1 VAPGPLDDVAAA
13 PVARAVA
20 APVRSPPLRST
31 RRARSTPDR
40 RTGDRP
46 GTGARSRTS
55 RALLAAPAAL
65 ALAAL
70 AGCAGGSAGAP
81 AADGTASASTAST
94 GAFAPVTLDNCGTEV
109 TVDSPPQRVVAIKS
123 TSIEMLLALGL
134 EDRLVGTAFADGPVP
149 EEYAAAYDGV
159 PVLSD
164 KVPGQEALLEVQ
176 PDFVYAGWES
186 NFSDDGAGER
196 SALQGLGIGTYVSPA
211 ACKEDG
217 YMPDPLTFDGLFDE
231 IREIASV
238 FGVEDRAEDL
248 IADQQAALDAV
259 EPPAEETTAL
269 WYSSG
274 TDTPYVGAGI
284 GAPQMMMDAA
294 GLTNIFADVHDTWT
308 SAGWEQVVAADPDVI
323 VLVDATWNTAES
335 KIAMLE
341 GNPATSQLTAVQEHR
356 YLTVPFPAAEAG
368 VRNADAVVDL
378 SHQLADLEG

>member
-1 VAPGPLDDVAAA
+1 M
-13 PVARAVA
+13 
-20 APVRSPPLRST
+20 RST
-31 RRARSTPDR
+31 TRTSSTTRARR
-40 RTGDRP
+40 L
-46 GTGARSRTS
+46 A
-55 RALLAAPAAL
+55 LAAPAAL
-65 ALAAL
+65 TVAALAA
-70 AGCAGGSAGAP
+70 CGGASADQP
-81 AADGTASASTAST
+81 AASAPGTSASAA
-94 GAFAPVTLDNCGTEV
+94 AFTPVTVDNCGTEV
-109 TVDSPPQRVVAIKS
+109 TVDSPPERVVAIKS

-134 EDRLVGTAFADGPVP
+134 GDRLVGTAFADGPVP
-149 EEYAAAYDGV
+149 DEYADAYDAV

-231 IREIASV
+231 IREVASV

-248 IADQQAALDAV
+248 IADQRAALDGV

-308 SAGWEQVVAADPDVI
+308 SAGWEHVVAADPDVI
-323 VLVDATWNTAES
+323 VLVDATWNTADS

-341 GNPATSQLTAVQEHR
+341 GNPATSQLTAVKEHR

-378 SHQLADLEG
+378 SRQLADLAG

>member
-1 VAPGPLDDVAAA
+1 MRSTTNTTSTTRTSGT
-13 PVARAVA
+13 ARA
-20 APVRSPPLRST
+20 
-31 RRARSTPDR
+31 RR
-40 RTGDRP
+40 
-46 GTGARSRTS
+46 
-55 RALLAAPAAL
+55 LVLAAPAAL
-65 ALAAL
+65 TVAALAA
-70 AGCAGGSAGAP
+70 CGGASADQP
-81 AADGTASASTAST
+81 AASAPGTSASAA
-94 GAFAPVTLDNCGTEV
+94 AFTPVTVDNCGTEV
-109 TVDSPPQRVVAIKS
+109 TVDSPPERVVAIKS

-149 EEYAAAYDGV
+149 DAYADAYDAV

-164 KVPGQEALLEVQ
+164 KVPGQEALLEAQ

-231 IREIASV
+231 IRQIGAV
-238 FGVEDRAEDL
+238 MGVEDRAEAVVAEQQDL
-248 IADQQAALDAV
+248 LDDV

-284 GAPQMMMDAA
+284 GAPQMMLDAA

-323 VLVDATWNTAES
+323 VLVDATWNTADS
-335 KIAMLE
+335 KIALLE
-341 GNPATSQLTAVQEHR
+341 GNPATAQLTAVKEHR

-368 VRNADAVVDL
+368 VRNAEAVVSL
-378 SHQLADLEG
+378 SEQLAALDG

>member
-1 VAPGPLDDVAAA
+1 M
-13 PVARAVA
+13 AVA
-20 APVRSPPLRST
+20 A
-31 RRARSTPDR
+31 
-40 RTGDRP
+40 
-46 GTGARSRTS
+46 
-55 RALLAAPAAL
+55 LAACSGT
-65 ALAAL
+65 
-70 AGCAGGSAGAP
+70 AGAGDAP
-81 AADGTASASTAST
+81 AADGTAAASASAS
-94 GAFAPVTLDNCGTEV
+94 AFEPVTLDNCGTEV
-109 TVDSPPQRVVAIKS
+109 TVESPPERVVAIKS

-134 EDRLVGTAFADGPVP
+134 GDRLVGTAFADGPVP
-149 EEYAAAYDGV
+149 EEYTAAYDAV

-196 SALQGLGIGTYVSPA
+196 AALQGLGIGTYVSPA
-211 ACKEDG
+211 ACKEEG

-231 IREIASV
+231 IRELASV
-238 FGVEDRAEDL
+238 FGVEDRAEEL
-248 IADQQAALDAV
+248 IAGQQAQLDAV

-274 TDTPYVGAGI
+274 DDTPYVGAGI
-284 GAPQMMMDAA
+284 GAPQMMLDAA

-335 KIAMLE
+335 KIEALE
-341 GNPATSQLTAVQEHR
+341 QNPATAQLTAVREQR

-368 VRNADAVVDL
+368 VRNAEAVVSL
-378 SHQLADLEG
+378 SEQLAGLEG